1 MKVGEVAASAA
12 GDQNLLAQPV
22 GVFEHG
28 DAAAALTGFDGA
40 HQAGCATTE
49 DECIERVDHGSV
61 IQGLKPVFIVEP
73 YAALKRRSST
83 LLETFDNNA
92 AFEHMGHM

>member
-1 MKVGEVAASAA
+1 M
-12 GDQNLLAQPV
+12 
-22 GVFEHG
+22 
-28 DAAAALTGFDGA
+28 
-40 HQAGCATTE
+40 
-49 DECIERVDHGSV
+49 DHGSV